1 MISNSYGRVPEKSVQ
16 MNLPYFTKVDRN
28 TKVRTAAILL
38 ALVLGASALAFS
50 YESTP
55 IGASYNRN
63 SGPADYTYMVFSDGT
78 KTYARNG
85 TTGVIE
91 FSSTDSATVINYVL
105 SIINALRGGTIY
117 VKGYGTS
124 HPYTIKSALVIPD
137 SGHLTFYGD
146 GPEYTVL
153 QVPPGYD
160 NDLFVFTGVK
170 VHNAFFNTFRDF
182 EGVGN
187 SGRGS
192 RNTSGFKLNSTGF
205 GVTDSLWTNVFL
217 RGFKMD
223 DVYIDGPNSWN
234 NRFETSTFE
243 HAGRAGIYR
252 TGGIKTSDI
261 KVTNS
266 KFLYNDQY
274 GVYDSAAFATYA
286 NNWFYKNAQTAFWG
300 GDTFKNSIIMGNRFE
315 DNSNSTNNGYDDLH
329 LFRSDLNVIT
339 GNFFYGSERTDDMVR
354 YGIYVDSFSN
364 QNSIMDNSFGHG
376 NFGTNKIFMSTSSQT
391 SMITDNL
398 GWNPVGVVASPFSTI
413 ANTIVPMGGNAAKPS
428 PSIDYVIR
436 NTPIVISSTG
446 GTGVSITIKDATGN
460 TITSRVTTLSY
471 AYIPVGYRVN
481 FGAFSIAPTVKIGF
495 N

>member
-1 MISNSYGRVPEKSVQ
+1 
-16 MNLPYFTKVDRN
+16 MNLPYFTKVDSN
-28 TKVRTAAILL
+28 TKVRTAAIILS
-38 ALVLGASALAFS
+38 LVLGASALALS
-50 YESTP
+50 YTSTS
-55 IGASYNRN
+55 IGASYSRN
-63 SGPADYTYMVFSDGT
+63 SGLAEYTYMIFGDGT

-85 TTGVIE
+85 MTGAIE
-91 FSSTDSATVINYVL
+91 FSSTDSATVINNVL
-105 SIINALRGGTIY
+105 SVINTRHGGTIY

-124 HPYTIKSALVIPD
+124 HPYIIKSALIIPD

-160 NDLFVFTGVK
+160 NDLFVFTGIK
-170 VHNAFFNTFRDF
+170 SHNAFFNTFRDF
-182 EGVGN
+182 EGIGN
-187 SGRGS
+187 RGEDS
-192 RNTSGFKLNSTGF
+192 RNNSGFKLNATGF

-252 TGGIKTSDI
+252 TGGEVTSDI

-274 GVYDSAAFATYA
+274 GVYDNAVFATYA
-286 NNWFYKNAQTAFWG
+286 NNWFYKNVQTAFWA
-300 GDTFKNSIIMGNRFE
+300 GDTFRDSIIMGNRFE
-315 DNSNSTNNGYDDLH
+315 DNSNSTNNRYDDLH

-339 GNFFYGSERTDDMVR
+339 GNFFYGSERTDRMVR
-354 YGIYVDSFSN
+354 YGIYVDSFSI

-391 SMITDNL
+391 SVITDNPD
-398 GWNPVGVVASPFSTI
+398 WNPVGTVASPFSTT
-413 ANTIVPMGGNAAKPS
+413 ANTIVPMGGNAAKPNS
-428 PSIDYVIR
+428 STDYVVR
-436 NTPIVISSTG
+436 NTPIVMSSTG
-446 GTGVSITIKDATGN
+446 GTGVSITIKDANGN
-460 TITSRVTTLSY
+460 TITSGITTLSY

-481 FGAFSIAPTVKIGF
+481 FGAFNVAPTVKIGF